1 MLRIFGDL
9 TIDQIA
15 QVLGKREGAVK
26 ALQRRG
32 LESLRRLLAA
42 EQATHDRS
50 EGVTS

>member
-9 TIDQIA
+9 TIEQISDI
-15 QVLGKREGAVK
+15 LGKRVGAVK

-42 EQATHDRS
+42 DHEDART
-50 EGVTS
+50 EEVTP